1 MSTLALR
8 SNRVVTP
15 HGVRAATL
23 EVRDGIIVALHA
35 HDHEPQGMPLHEAHD
50 AVIMPGLVDT
60 HVHVNEPGRTA
71 WEGFLSA
78 TRAAAAGGVTTL
90 VDMPLNSVPAT
101 VNRVALGTKRAA
113 AQGQCAVDV
122 GFLGGIVGGNVGDIG
137 STGVVAGGVMA
148 GRPQEVTGLHDAGV
162 LGFKCFLVPSGVDE
176 FPPLGEADL
185 AVALG
190 SLAPLNALLMAHCEL
205 PGPLA
210 AAPTPTSTRRY
221 AEYLATRPATAETA
235 AIAMLLRLAEP
246 RRARVH
252 IVHLSS
258 ADSLPLIAAA
268 RARGV
273 AVTAETCP
281 HYLCF
286 AAEDVPDGATEYKC
300 APPIRSRAD
309 REALWQALADGTIDQ
324 VVSDHSPCPPELKGR
339 ERGDFMA
346 AWGGIASL
354 QLGLPVVWT
363 GMRERGVPFEQ
374 LAQWMGAAPAR
385 LVGLDHRKGAIAP
398 GRDADFV
405 VWSPEQEFTVRAEDL
420 LHRHPLTP
428 YLGRRLAGVV
438 HATYLHGRRVF
449 AQGAGV
455 EGVHGRLLYREAV
468 NA

>member
-8 SNRVVTP
+8 STRVVTP
-15 HGVRAATL
+15 QGVRAATI
-23 EVRDGIIVALHA
+23 EVRDGAIAALHA
-35 HDHEPQGMPLHEAHD
+35 HGATLPGLPLHEAND

-71 WEGFLSA
+71 WEGFITA

-90 VDMPLNSVPAT
+90 VDMPLNCVPAT
-101 VNRVALGTKRAA
+101 VNRVALGTKQAA

-122 GFLGGIVGGNVGDIG
+122 GFLGGIIGGKAA
-137 STGVVAGGVMA
+137 GVADGVMA
-148 GRPQEVTGLHDAGV
+148 GKPQEITGLHDAGV

-176 FPPLGEADL
+176 FPPVGESEL

-190 SLAPLNALLMAHCEL
+190 LLAPLNAVLMAHCEL

-210 AAPTPTSTRRY
+210 AAPTPSTTRRY
-221 AEYLATRPATAETA
+221 AEYLATRPAAAETA
-235 AIAMLLRLAEP
+235 AIELLLRLAE
-246 RRARVH
+246 RQHARVH
-252 IVHLSS
+252 VVHLSS
-258 ADSLPLIAAA
+258 AASLPLIAAA

-273 AVTAETCP
+273 AVSVETCP
-281 HYLCF
+281 HYLHF

-300 APPIRSRAD
+300 APPIRGRAD
-309 REALWQALADGTIDQ
+309 RDALWAALADGTIDQ
-324 VVSDHSPCPPELKGR
+324 VVSDHSPCPPALKAR
-339 ERGDFMA
+339 ESGDFMA

-363 GMRERGVPFEQ
+363 GMRERRLSIDR
-374 LAQWMGAAPAR
+374 LAQWMSGAPAQ
-385 LVGLDHRKGAIAP
+385 LVGLSHRKGAITP
-398 GRDADFV
+398 GLDADFV

-438 HATYLHGRRVF
+438 HATYLRGERVF

-455 EGVHGRLLYREAV
+455 EGVRGRLLYRETVVA
-468 NA
+468 